1 MVRVANFEWWP
12 FLFALNWEGWSRF
25 LSECDG
31 YGTFLLRYYKG
42 SVSVSGKASGI
53 IYENEHWIGPS
64 AELRIHH
71 YLFGYNTI
79 VVSLIVFF
87 SS

>member
-1 MVRVANFEWWP
+1 MVRVGIFEQLNS
-12 FLFALNWEGWSRF
+12 FVTLFVCRC
-25 LSECDG
+25 SE
-31 YGTFLLRYYKG
+31 YFAFLLRYYNR
-42 SVSVSGKASGI
+42 SVSVSGKASGV
-53 IYENEHWIGPS
+53 IYQNENWIGPS

-79 VVSLIVFF
+79 VVMLIVFV